1 MPGHRVHDALTVA
14 AAAALVPAYYGLAH
28 RPDAASAAILAG
40 SCLVS
45 GILFSPDL
53 DLPSRSRRRWGP
65 AGALWAP
72 YERSV
77 AHRSWVSHSIVVG
90 PILRLVYF
98 LAVVYLLL
106 WAGLW
111 GVKEWLTPLDRNG
124 LMRGWRAAA
133 VLFLRGHPD
142 WLLLGLLG
150 FVIGGLVHTVADVV
164 WSARPWRRRGRRA
177 RRH

>member
-65 AGALWAP
+65 AGFLWAP

-77 AHRSWVSHSIVVG
+77 AHRSWISHSIVAG
-90 PILRLVYF
+90 PILRLLYF

-106 WAGLW
+106 WSVLW
-111 GVKEWLTPLDRNG
+111 VVKEHLVPLDRNG
-124 LMRGWRAAA
+124 LMRGWREAAMG
-133 VLFLRGHPD
+133 FGRGHPD

-150 FVIGGLVHTVADVV
+150 FVIGGLVHTIADVV
-164 WSARPWRRRGRRA
+164 WSARPWRRSRR
-177 RRH
+177 RRRR